1 MATWAIGDIQGC
13 FDEFEALLRAVG
25 FRPDRDRLW
34 LVGDLVNRGP
44 KSLEVL
50 RFVRSLGDRAITVL
64 GNHDL
69 HLLAIAAGH
78 GQLKR
83 GDTLQAALDA
93 PDRTGL
99 LDWLRTRPL
108 FHRDADLGVA
118 MVHAALAP
126 GWSIYEA
133 AERAGEVEA
142 ALRQEPDDYFRH
154 MYGDTPHRWDDGLS
168 GAKRLRVITDYL
180 TRVRFCQPDGT
191 YDMRA
196 KGPPGTQPAGLL
208 PWYEVPRRA
217 SAGTPIV
224 FGHWSAVGMADRA
237 DVYALDTGCVWGRRL
252 SALCVEDRRWVSV
265 ECPDRGHYPALPLPG
280 PLRQGRRCQQ
290 VSRRNR

>member
-1 MATWAIGDIQGC
+1 VATWAVGDIQGC
-13 FDEFEALLRAVG
+13 FDELGALLRAVD
-25 FRPDRDRLW
+25 FHPDRDRLW

-50 RFVRSLGDRAITVL
+50 RFVRGLGDAAVALL

-69 HLLAIAAGH
+69 HLLAVAAGH
-78 GQLKR
+78 GQMKR
-83 GDTLQAALDA
+83 GDTLEAVLAA
-93 PDRTGL
+93 PDRDAL
-99 LDWLRTRPL
+99 LDWLRSRPL
-108 FHRDADLGVA
+108 FHWDAELGVA

-126 GWSIYEA
+126 GWSISDA
-133 AERAGEVEA
+133 AKHAGEVES
-142 ALRQEPDDYFRH
+142 ALRQDPGDYFRH
-154 MYGDTPHRWDDGLS
+154 MYGDTPHRWDDALR
-168 GAKRLRVITDYL
+168 GATRLRVITDYL

-196 KGPPGTQPAGLL
+196 KGPPGTQTEGFL
-208 PWYEVPRRA
+208 PWFDVPHRG

-252 SALCVEDRRWVSV
+252 SALCIQDRRWVSV
-265 ECPDRGHYPALPLPG
+265 ECPD
-280 PLRQGRRCQQ
+280 QGR
-290 VSRRNR
+290 